1 MRRRTGGWSTGS
13 PPSLP
18 AALAQALLSSQP
30 RAASVVARGATR
42 CLELKQADFEWLIV
56 EKGSI
61 KQVGIPPPFMKPAAS
76 PGR

>member
-1 MRRRTGGWSTGS
+1 
-13 PPSLP
+13 
-18 AALAQALLSSQP
+18 
-30 RAASVVARGATR
+30 
-42 CLELKQADFEWLIV
+42 V